1 MQRMVKMTSS
11 HRVQR
16 RRDKLRAAGMRPV
29 QIWVPDTR
37 APDFAG
43 ECARQCR
50 LETPSNKP
58 KKGGR
63 RLSSGIVS
71 QPTLGITWMIRCEA
85 G

>member
-37 APDFAG
+37 APDFAE

-50 LETPSNKP
+50 LVNAFEQTQE
-58 KKGGR
+58 GR
-63 RLSSGIVS
+63 E
-71 QPTLGITWMIRCEA
+71 EA
-85 G
+85 EFWDRVAADAWNNLDDQV